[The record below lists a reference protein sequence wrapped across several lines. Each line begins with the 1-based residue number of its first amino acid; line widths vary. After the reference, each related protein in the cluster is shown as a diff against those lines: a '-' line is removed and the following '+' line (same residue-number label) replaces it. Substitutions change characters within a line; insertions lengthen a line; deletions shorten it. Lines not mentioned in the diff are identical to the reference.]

1 MRHTHL
7 FMPLALVS
15 AMAAV
20 QQVYAADEFIAR
32 DIKIQGLVRLSPA
45 SVSTMLPIN
54 SGDRVD
60 DAVISNAV
68 RALYATGL
76 FDDIKASKENDILVF
91 NVVERPIISKVE
103 FQGNKLIPKEAL
115 EDGLKRMGVA
125 EGEVFKKSAIQTIET
140 ELEQQYTQQGRYDA
154 DVRVQTIARPNNRVD
169 LKLEF
174 VEGTAAK
181 VVDINIIGNTVFK
194 EDEIKQVLQYVK
206 AAGAQLLHVMTVMH
220 VRKWLQVWKLYALYI

>member
-60 DAVISNAV
+60 DAAISNAV

-140 ELEQQYTQQGRYDA
+140 
-154 DVRVQTIARPNNRVD
+154 
-169 LKLEF
+169 
-174 VEGTAAK
+174 
-181 VVDINIIGNTVFK
+181 
-194 EDEIKQVLQYVK
+194 
-206 AAGAQLLHVMTVMH
+206 
-220 VRKWLQVWKLYALYI
+220 

>member
-60 DAVISNAV
+60 DAAISNAV

-76 FDDIKASKENDILVF
+76 FDDIKASRL
-91 NVVERPIISKVE
+91 
-103 FQGNKLIPKEAL
+103 A
-115 EDGLKRMGVA
+115 
-125 EGEVFKKSAIQTIET
+125 AIFS
-140 ELEQQYTQQGRYDA
+140 RA
-154 DVRVQTIARPNNRVD
+154 
-169 LKLEF
+169 
-174 VEGTAAK
+174 
-181 VVDINIIGNTVFK
+181 
-194 EDEIKQVLQYVK
+194 
-206 AAGAQLLHVMTVMH
+206 
-220 VRKWLQVWKLYALYI
+220 

>member
-60 DAVISNAV
+60 DAAISNAV

-194 EDEIKQVLQYVK
+194 EDEIKQVF
-206 AAGAQLLHVMTVMH
+206 A
-220 VRKWLQVWKLYALYI
+220 VRESSWSSIVTDRKSVV

>member
-60 DAVISNAV
+60 DAVISM
-68 RALYATGL
+68 LYGHFMLPACL
-76 FDDIKASKENDILVF
+76 MI
-91 NVVERPIISKVE
+91 
-103 FQGNKLIPKEAL
+103 
-115 EDGLKRMGVA
+115 
-125 EGEVFKKSAIQTIET
+125 
-140 ELEQQYTQQGRYDA
+140 
-154 DVRVQTIARPNNRVD
+154 
-169 LKLEF
+169 LKLP
-174 VEGTAAK
+174 K
-181 VVDINIIGNTVFK
+181 K
-194 EDEIKQVLQYVK
+194 
-206 AAGAQLLHVMTVMH
+206 MTYWYLMWS
-220 VRKWLQVWKLYALYI
+220 RDRLFLK